1 MLQKV
6 VSKVIGTKND
16 RELKRMRR
24 SVEKINAL
32 EPTIQALSDAELT
45 AKTAEFKQRY
55 DNGESLDGLLAEAFA
70 VCREASIRITGM
82 RHYDVQL
89 IGGITLHEGK
99 IAEMKTGEGKTLM
112 ATLAIYLNAISGKG
126 VHVVTVND
134 YLAKRD
140 AELNQPLFNFLG
152 LSIGVIYSQQ
162 PPQEKVDAYQADI
175 TYGTN
180 NEYGF
185 DYLRDNMVFSL
196 DEKKQRP
203 LNYCIIDEI
212 DSILIDEAR
221 TPLIISGQ
229 AEDSAHMYQ
238 LINDIIPR
246 LKRSKDEEANKHNED
261 EDFWVDEKNR
271 TIEISEKGY
280 EKIEDFLTEK
290 GLLAD
295 NESLYNPSR
304 LPLLAHVQAAIR
316 AHHLFIKNINYIVH
330 EGEVVIVDENTG
342 RTMPGRRWSEGLHQA
357 MEAKE
362 GVDIQPENQ
371 TMATTTFQNYFRL
384 YDKLS
389 GMTGT
394 ADTEAAEFKST
405 YDLDVV
411 IIPTHRP
418 IARIDMDDQI
428 FLTKLGKYQG
438 IIREIQQIQ
447 QKGAPVLVGT
457 ATIEASEELSYLLD
471 QAGIKHNV
479 LNAKQHEREAEI
491 IAQAGS
497 PKAVT
502 IATNMA
508 GRGTDII
515 LGGNWLAQIEN
526 PDELSV
532 ADKEQLKQS
541 WQIKHQQVV
550 EAGGLHIIGS
560 ERHESRRIDNQLRG
574 RAGRQGD
581 PGMSRFFLSL
591 EDDLMRIFAGERVV
605 NMMRSLG
612 LKEDEA
618 IEHKMVSRSIENAQ
632 GKVEARDFDAR
643 KNLLKYDDIANE
655 QRKVIYKQ
663 RDELLAE
670 SELKDAI
677 IDMHHSVYHALID
690 QFIPPGSIEDQWN
703 IDGLEDEL
711 EDEFKAYMPI
721 NDWLDADRRLDEEAL
736 RNKIIDTALLRFNQ
750 RREQMGEENAS
761 RLERH
766 LMLQSLDRHWKEHLT
781 QMDQLR
787 KGIHL
792 RGYAQ
797 KNPEQEYK
805 RESFDL
811 FQSMLGAIR
820 SDTVQDLSRVHVP
833 TPEEI
838 KALQEERR
846 LAAERMQM
854 QFEHQQAGSL
864 MGGEADTQP
873 INHQS
878 RPRTNMSMT
887 FQNGISSSAAATAMM
902 QQGQGQATQTAT
914 NTQRQGTD
922 SMDNHH
928 SANPYAHLNLSR
940 NASCPC
946 GSGLKYKQCHGKL

>member
-1 MLQKV
+1 ML
-6 VSKVIGTKND
+6 SKIIGSVIGTKNE
-16 RELKRMRR
+16 RELKRMRKI
-24 SVEKINAL
+24 VAKINAY
-32 EPTIQALSDAELT
+32 EPTIQTLSDEELRQ
-45 AKTAEFKQRY
+45 KTFEFKERHQQ
-55 DNGESLDGLLAEAFA
+55 GESLDSILPEAFA
-70 VCREASIRITGM
+70 VCREASIRVNGM

-89 IGGITLHEGK
+89 IGGMTLHEGK

-134 YLAKRD
+134 YLAGRD
-140 AELNQPLFNFLG
+140 AELNHPLFSFLG
-152 LSIGVIYSQQ
+152 LTVGVIYSQQ
-162 PPQEKVDAYQADI
+162 PPQEKFEAYRADI

-196 DEKKQRP
+196 AEKKQRP

-229 AEDSAHMYQ
+229 AEDSAELYA
-238 LINDIIPR
+238 LINTIVPR
-246 LKRSKDEEANKHNED
+246 LTRSEDEEANKDNKD
-261 EDFWVDEKNR
+261 GDFWIDEKNR
-271 TIEISEKGY
+271 AIEISEKGY
-280 EKIEDFLTEK
+280 EKIERFLVEV
-290 GLLAD
+290 GELGA
-295 NESLYNPSR
+295 NESLYSPAR

-316 AHHLFIKNINYIVH
+316 AHHIFVKNIHYIVQD
-330 EGEVVIVDENTG
+330 GEVIIVDENTG

-357 MEAKE
+357 VEAKE
-362 GVDIQPENQ
+362 GVEIQAENQ

-438 IIREIQQIQ
+438 IIKEIKSITA
-447 QKGAPVLVGT
+447 KGAPVLVGT

-471 QAGIKHNV
+471 QEGIVHNV

-491 IAQAGS
+491 IAQAGR
-497 PKAVT
+497 PQAVT

-515 LGGNWLAQIEN
+515 LGGNWQAQIDN
-526 PDELSV
+526 LHELTEEQKAQLQ
-532 ADKEQLKQS
+532 AD
-541 WQIKHQQVV
+541 WQNKNEAVKA
-550 EAGGLHIIGS
+550 AGGLHIIGS

-581 PGMSRFFLSL
+581 PGQSRFFLSL
-591 EDDLMRIFAGERVV
+591 EDDLMRIFAGDRVM
-605 NMMRSLG
+605 NMFRAMG

-618 IEHKMVSRSIENAQ
+618 IEHKMGSRSIEGAQ

-643 KNLLKYDDIANE
+643 KNLLKYDDVANE
-655 QRKVIYKQ
+655 QRKVIYGQ
-663 RDELLAE
+663 RDDLLGQADLQE
-670 SELKDAI
+670 SIKE
-677 IDMHHSVYHALID
+677 MHHEVYNALIN
-690 QFIPPGSIEDQWN
+690 QFVPAGSVDDQWN
-703 IDGLEDEL
+703 IDGLEDEI
-711 EDEFKAYMPI
+711 EDAFRFYMPI
-721 NDWLDADRRLDEEAL
+721 NDWLDADRRLDEEGL
-736 RNKIIDTALLRFNQ
+736 RDKIINTAIARYED
-750 RREQMGEENAS
+750 RRTQMGEDSAAQ
-761 RLERH
+761 LERH
-766 LMLQSLDRHWKEHLT
+766 FMLQSLDRHWKEHLT

-792 RGYAQ
+792 RSYAQ

-805 RESFDL
+805 RESFEL
-811 FQSMLGAIR
+811 FRSMLGAIK
-820 SDTVQDLSRVHVP
+820 SDIVQDLARVHVP
-833 TPEEI
+833 TPEELA
-838 KALQEERR
+838 ALEEERR
-846 LAAERMQM
+846 RQIEHMRMQL
-854 QFEHQQAGSL
+854 EHNQANE
-864 MGGEADTQP
+864 EASEPREHRAASTQN
-873 INHQS
+873 I
-878 RPRTNMSMT
+878 T
-887 FQNGISSSAAATAMM
+887 FTLSAAGVSAE
-902 QQGQGQATQTAT
+902 QAARMAEEDVVIPEHI
-914 NTQRQGTD
+914 N
-922 SMDNHH
+922 
-928 SANPYAHLNLSR
+928 R
-940 NASCPC
+940 NAPCPC
-946 GSGLKYKQCHGKL
+946 GSGLKYKQCHGKLS

>member
-1 MLQKV
+1 MLGKMIG
-6 VSKVIGTKND
+6 KVIGTKND
-16 RELKRMRR
+16 RELKRMRKL
-24 SVEKINAL
+24 VDKINAL
-32 EPTIQALSDAELT
+32 EPKIQPLSDEALKQ
-45 AKTAEFKQRY
+45 KTAEFKTQFEQ
-55 DNGESLDGLLAEAFA
+55 GTSLDTILPEAFA
-70 VCREASIRITGM
+70 VCREASSRVLGM

-99 IAEMKTGEGKTLM
+99 IAEMRTGEGKTLM

-134 YLAKRD
+134 YLARRD
-140 AELNQPLFNFLG
+140 AELNRPLFDFLG
-152 LSIGVIYSQQ
+152 LTVGVIYSQQ
-162 PPQEKVDAYQADI
+162 DPMEKFEAYAADI

-196 DEKKQRP
+196 DEKKQRG

-229 AEDSAHMYQ
+229 AEDSSAMYR
-238 LINDIIPR
+238 LIDTIIPR
-246 LKRSKDEEANKHNED
+246 LKRSETEEGNRENREQ
-261 EDFWVDEKNR
+261 DFWIDEKNR
-271 TIEISEKGY
+271 QIEISEKGY
-280 EKIEDFLTEK
+280 EKIEKFLVEK
-290 GLLAD
+290 GELGE
-295 NESLYNPSR
+295 NESLYSPTR

-316 AHHLFIKNINYIVH
+316 AHHLFVKNIHYIVH
-330 EGEVVIVDENTG
+330 EGEVIIVDENTG

-357 MEAKE
+357 VEAKE
-362 GVDIQPENQ
+362 QVEIQAENQ
-371 TMATTTFQNYFRL
+371 TLATTTFQNYFRL

-394 ADTEAAEFKST
+394 ADTEAAEFKQT

-411 IIPTHRP
+411 IIPTHKP
-418 IARIDMDDQI
+418 IQRIDLDDQI
-428 FLTKLGKYQG
+428 FLSKMGKYQG
-438 IIREIQQIQ
+438 IIREIKRIQ
-447 QKGAPVLVGT
+447 EKQAPILVGT
-457 ATIEASEELSYLLD
+457 ATIEASEVLSELLT
-471 QAGIKHNV
+471 QEGIQHNV
-479 LNAKQHEREAEI
+479 LNAKQHEREADI

-497 PKAVT
+497 PNAVT

-515 LGGNWLAQIEN
+515 LGGNWQAELAKIDNVTPEM
-526 PDELSV
+526 
-532 ADKEQLKQS
+532 KEQAHAE
-541 WQIKHQQVV
+541 WQVRNQQVL

-581 PGMSRFFLSL
+581 PGESRFFLSL
-591 EDDLMRIFAGERVV
+591 EDDLMRIFAGDRVV
-605 NMMRSLG
+605 NMMRAMG

-632 GKVEARDFDAR
+632 RKVENRDFDAR
-643 KNLLKYDDIANE
+643 KSLLKYDDVANE

-670 SELKDAI
+670 SNLQAGIEA
-677 IDMHHSVYHALID
+677 MHYDVYNALID
-690 QFIPPGSIEDQWN
+690 QFVPPGSIDDQWD

-711 EDEFKAYMPI
+711 ENEFRIYMPI
-721 NDWLDADRRLDEEAL
+721 NDWLDADRRLDEEGL
-736 RNKIIDTALLRFNQ
+736 RQKIIEAALLNYRA
-750 RREQMGEENAS
+750 RREQMGEENAAQ
-761 RLERH
+761 LERH
-766 LMLQSLDRHWKEHLT
+766 FMLSSLDKHWKEHLN

-805 RESFDL
+805 SESFSL
-811 FQSMLGAIR
+811 FQSMLGAIK
-820 SDTVQDLSRVHVP
+820 SETVQDLARVHIP

-838 KALQEERR
+838 AELERQQREQAEMMR
-846 LAAERMQM
+846 LH
-854 QFEHQQAGSL
+854 FEHQEMNGVTGELSDDEDMIARNSQQRTRATYSFGLSGS
-864 MGGEADTQP
+864 
-873 INHQS
+873 
-878 RPRTNMSMT
+878 
-887 FQNGISSSAAATAMM
+887 AATASPEMAEN
-902 QQGQGQATQTAT
+902 G
-914 NTQRQGTD
+914 D
-922 SMDNHH
+922 
-928 SANPYAHLNLSR
+928 NPYANLAISR
-940 NASCPC
+940 NAPCPC
-946 GSGLKYKQCHGKL
+946 GSGLKYKQCHGKI